1 MRPLDPLVAAR
12 VKTVDSKAG
21 MSGRLGETGIRWMVP
36 GRRTMPCG
44 RGMMGRV
51 AECDGAMMITWA
63 ESSSRSSRELYLG
76 GRHREVGD

>member
-1 MRPLDPLVAAR
+1 MRPLEPLAAAR

-21 MSGRLGETGIRWMVP
+21 MSGRLEETGTLWMVP

-51 AECDGAMMITWA
+51 AECDLAMMFDYAGPKNTK
-63 ESSSRSSRELYLG
+63 RL
-76 GRHREVGD
+76 